1 MGPFYSELQ
10 KLIIGRRF
18 RHGGHPILSWCVQ
31 NAVPVYGDT
40 GLPYISKRKSTG
52 AIDCLVAAA
61 MAVGRAGGG
70 GAGCSIYEDKD
81 ERPGGLLII

>member
-1 MGPFYSELQ
+1 
-10 KLIIGRRF
+10 
-18 RHGGHPILSWCVQ
+18 
-31 NAVPVYGDT
+31 
-40 GLPYISKRKSTG
+40 LPYISKRKSTG

-61 MAVGRAGGG
+61 MALGRAGGG